1 MNRIRT
7 AVAVLLV
14 ATGLLAG
21 SAVAAQ
27 ASTPVMT
34 SSETSVAGSVLN
46 LLNAERG
53 WHNLRPLYL
62 NGYLTRSATA
72 HNLKMATYNTMSHQL
87 PGEYCLG
94 LRITSAGFK
103 PLASYGENIA
113 WTSVISRSGA
123 LALEK
128 MMYNE
133 KAPANGHRLNILNSH
148 YRYVGVA
155 IHVDRTHNK
164 LWLTT
169 DFASHS

>member
-7 AVAVLLV
+7 TIAVLLV
-14 ATGLLAG
+14 ATGLLA
-21 SAVAAQ
+21 STAVAAQ

-34 SSETSVAGSVLN
+34 SSETSIAGSVLN

-53 WHNLRPLYL
+53 WHHLRPLHL
-62 NGYLTRSATA
+62 HGYLTRAATA
-72 HNLKMATYNTMSHQL
+72 HNLKMATYNTLSHQL
-87 PGEYCLG
+87 PGEYRLS

-103 PLASYGENIA
+103 PLVWYGENIA

-128 MMYNE
+128 KMYDE
-133 KAPANGHRLNILNSH
+133 RYPANGHRLNILNSH
-148 YRYVGVA
+148 YTYVGVA

-169 DFASHS
+169 DFASHY